1 MCSSGYVLGNRCV
14 TAVGIQASK
23 NKLGQAY
30 YCIPADMTTY
40 VYQYQGPA
48 GALMQATTWGADEVV
63 REGYLLSMDK
73 LSEGSHDDVLVM
85 TEHQGSTVKSL
96 YLFTA

>member
-1 MCSSGYVLGNRCV
+1 
-14 TAVGIQASK
+14 
-23 NKLGQAY
+23 
-30 YCIPADMTTY
+30 MTTY

-48 GALMQATTWGADEVV
+48 GALMQASTWGADEVV